1 MQSTY
6 LTFCKVC
13 KFHNI
18 PQTEWHLNGQYH
30 FIEFL
35 NGSRI
40 DLLDLAFKPSDPLYE
55 RFGSLEYSD
64 GAIEEA
70 GEVPFM
76 AYDVLKSRV
85 DRHLNKELGIRANTL
100 ITGNPK
106 KNWTHREFYQQW
118 KKGIL
123 PKDKVFIQS
132 LYGDN
137 PYTADSYGRQLARIK
152 DKITKQRL
160 MLGNWDYDADPTTLM
175 EYDAIIDLF
184 TNTADES
191 REKYLVSDVAR
202 FGKDKTTISLWRGLE
217 AYKILTYK
225 KQGIDQ
231 TIEAIRTLASDEKIP
246 YSHIIVDEDGI
257 GGGVVDGLRG
267 IKGFIANTQP
277 LKDPQEIIGKLTN
290 YKNLKTQCAYK
301 LSDLVN
307 EHKIAVKTEDSE
319 VKEYLIEELEQIKS
333 KDPDKDSKLQIISK
347 EEVKEA
353 IGRSPDY
360 SDMFLMR
367 MYFELEESGE
377 GGAVLLKENIYN
389 ATPGVTV
396 KEGFV
401 SEADMCREEKEESDW
416 RYL

>member
-6 LTFCKVC
+6 VTFCKVC
-13 KFHNI
+13 KFHKI
-18 PQTEWHLNGQYH
+18 PENDWKLNGQYNY
-30 FIEFL
+30 IEFR

-40 DLLDLAFKPSDPLYE
+40 DLLDLALKPSDPLFE

-70 GEVPFM
+70 GEVPFA
-76 AYDVLKSRV
+76 AYDTLKSRV
-85 DRHLNKELGIRANTL
+85 SRHLNKELNIIANTL

-106 KNWTHREFYQQW
+106 KNWTHREFYSLW
-118 KKGIL
+118 KKGEL

-137 PYTADSYGRQLARIK
+137 PYTADTYGLQLSRIK

-175 EYDAIIDLF
+175 DYDAIIDLF
-184 TNTADES
+184 TNYAEES
-191 REKYLVSDVAR
+191 KEKYLVSDVAR
-202 FGKDKTTISLWRGLE
+202 FGKDKTTISLWQGLK

-231 TIEAIRTLASDEKIP
+231 TIEVIKQLAIDEEIP
-246 YSHIIVDEDGI
+246 YSHILVDEDGI

-267 IKGFIANTQP
+267 IKGFIANTAS
-277 LKDPQEIIGKLTN
+277 LKDPKEVLDKLTN
-290 YKNLKTQCAYK
+290 YKNLKSQCAYK
-301 LSDLVN
+301 LADYVN
-307 EHKIAVKTEDSE
+307 THKIAARTEDEE
-319 VKEYLIEELEQIKS
+319 VKGMLVEELEQIKS
-333 KDPDKDSKLQIISK
+333 KDPDKDNKLSIISK

-360 SDMFLMR
+360 SDLFLMR
-367 MYFELEESGE
+367 MYFELTPTGRI
-377 GGAVLLKENIYN
+377 GACITKDWQSNAKHGITITDGMVSQEDVLFQKEP
-389 ATPGVTV
+389 T
-396 KEGFV
+396 
-401 SEADMCREEKEESDW
+401 DW
-416 RYL
+416 RYC